1 MAADNALV
9 TPLAFSL
16 PAAVDQRAQNL
27 HQITP
32 KDIAATVTKVQGE
45 TVEVAT
51 QAQAPS
57 NYTIPKIVVPQGHS
71 EWIRPPT
78 QVGDKGHVISS
89 DYYMG
94 GQSNLG
100 GGTANSYGRANLTPA
115 VWHPVSQDKFKNNT
129 NRDLNAVFLNGPN
142 GVVMQDTQGACTFT
156 LTPSGIV
163 IKIGGMT
170 CTINGSGVTVTG
182 GDIVNNGLTVGSV
195 HVHGGVTPG
204 GGNTGAPNP

>member
-16 PAAVDQRAQNL
+16 PAAVDQRAQNKT
-27 HQITP
+27 QIAP
-32 KDIAATVTKVQGE
+32 KDIAATVTKIAGE
-45 TVEVAT
+45 MVEVSVE
-51 QAQAPS
+51 AQG
-57 NYTIPKIVVPQGHS
+57 NFTIPKITVPQGYS

-89 DYYMG
+89 DYYIG

-100 GGTANSYGRANLTPA
+100 GGTANYYGRANLTPA

-129 NRDLNAVFLNGPN
+129 NRDMNAVFLNGPN
-142 GVVMQDTQGACTFT
+142 GVVMQDTKGQCVLT
-156 LTPSGIV
+156 LTPTGIV

-170 CTINGSGVTVTG
+170 CTISAAGIDVEG
-182 GDIVNNGLTVGSV
+182 GDIVNNGLTVGST
-195 HVHGGVTPG
+195 HIHGGVAIG
-204 GGNTGAPNP
+204 GAHTGPPDP